1 MRLNRRDFV
10 KNTAKAACI
19 LAAPEVLSIL
29 TANNIQ
35 VRAITKGP
43 RYHWFG
49 YYDKLQFSRDNSLV
63 LGMQVDFQKRSPTS
77 DDVIKMGYFDLKNND
92 QWVEIGESRSWGWQQ
107 GCMLQWILRIYRPG
121 MAV

>member
-35 VRAITKGP
+35 VRAIPKGP

-77 DDVIKMGYFDLKNND
+77 DDVIKMDVDLKNND

-107 GCMLQWILRIYRPG
+107 GCMLQWSPRIYRPG

>member
-35 VRAITKGP
+35 VRAITEGP

-49 YYDKLQFSRDNSLV
+49 YYDKPQFSRDNSLV

-107 GCMLQWILRIYRPG
+107 GCMLQWIPRIYRPG